1 MNDRTGTA
9 SQFDLLPEPWS
20 LLGMIATEEA
30 DNARVLMAGL
40 GPLFMGLAGPVPRQ
54 AGKTEGLAS
63 HGPPFRPKGAHVTL
77 RTYDVPASDRRAED
91 SLTICAAGNSTTVTL
106 AGQIPRQRRRGDSEK
121 DWEVGRSAQLEAFID
136 SLVGTMLELRTDAEA
151 FAGHSMGRHI
161 AEDSLQ
167 PAPEPGAFEQGG
179 RLPMARLP
187 WSTVALRLLSERTEP
202 RMDVIVRIAC
212 EFQDDLVRLAESP
225 RKILRRE
232 RQLTPVGRVQQVDN
246 TCLVWLVRQPGRTA
260 VEKAG
265 PTQQILAVVRTEDY
279 DTLENR
285 VLKDFLHRCISAADL
300 YIREHKGRFQ
310 QSTRYRAVAMLRDTC
325 RRLLR
330 GTLLA
335 RVRPLSGLSQPN
347 YVLLHDRAYRELWG
361 WYVRLMRRQKMT
373 DDAWRWQRR
382 LWSDFVRLSVACE
395 MIHAAGG
402 QCGFSSR
409 MSFAQDLWIREEQD
423 AGSWLHAIDWP
434 GPIWLN
440 TNGRPEVIAQIIHP
454 HGVAQDDT
462 YDGLPV
468 ATWLGLTGADMAI
481 VFGPAGEGT
490 GGRRVCLLVWAI
502 HSAAEELDDPCV
514 SKQVQRAGAALTWLH
529 ERESP
534 QNVAFRGLVMR
545 SHLEGG
551 MLDLPSYEAS
561 KNVEVAGA
569 CVSSDPMAWH
579 NQEGVFGLRYVL
591 YDCLT
596 LAMEGA

>member
-1 MNDRTGTA
+1 MSDKADTA
-9 SQFDLLPEPWS
+9 PRFALLPEPWS
-20 LLGMIATEEA
+20 LLGDIAAEA
-30 DNARVLMAGL
+30 ADGTRLLTAGL
-40 GPLFMGLAGPVPRQ
+40 GPFFVGPVEPVPRQ

-63 HGPPFRPKGAHVTL
+63 HGPPFQPKGAHIAW

-91 SLTICAAGNSTTVTL
+91 SLTICSAGNSTTFTL
-106 AGQIPRQRRRGDSEK
+106 TGQIPRQRCRNDSE
-121 DWEVGRSAQLEAFID
+121 ENGEAGLPAQLEAFID

-151 FAGHSMGRHI
+151 FAGHSIGRRI
-161 AEDSLQ
+161 AEDLLQ
-167 PAPEPGAFEQGG
+167 LAPELGAFEQGG
-179 RLPMARLP
+179 RLPVARLP
-187 WSTVALRLLSERTEP
+187 WSIVAQRLLSERTEP

-232 RQLTPVGRVQQVDN
+232 RELTPVGRVQQVDN
-246 TCLVWLVRQPGRTA
+246 ACLVWLVRQPGRTP

-265 PTQQILAVVRTEDY
+265 PTQQILSVVRREDY

-285 VLKDFLHRCISAADL
+285 VLKEFLYRCISAADL

-310 QSTRYRAVAMLRDTC
+310 QSTRYRAVAVLRDTC

-330 GTLLA
+330 DTPLT
-335 RVRPLSGLSQPN
+335 RVRSLAGFSQPN

-395 MIHAAGG
+395 MIHADGG

-434 GPIWLN
+434 GPIWFK
-440 TNGRPEVIAQIIHP
+440 TNGRPEVVVQIIHP
-454 HGVAQDDT
+454 HAVAQDDT

-468 ATWLGLTGADMAI
+468 AKWLGWAGADMAV

-490 GGRRVCLLVWAI
+490 RGRRVCLFVWAI
-502 HSAAEELDDPCV
+502 HSAVEECDDPCV
-514 SKQVQRAGAALTWLH
+514 STQVQRAGAALTWLR
-529 ERESP
+529 EREP
-534 QNVAFRGLVMR
+534 LQDVVFRGLVLR
-545 SHLEGG
+545 SHLKGG
-551 MLDLPSYEAS
+551 MFDLPSYEAG
-561 KNVEVAGA
+561 KNVEVTGA
-569 CVSSDPMAWH
+569 CVSSDPVTWH
-579 NQEGVFGLRYVL
+579 GEEGVFGLRYVL

-596 LAMEGA
+596 LVREGV